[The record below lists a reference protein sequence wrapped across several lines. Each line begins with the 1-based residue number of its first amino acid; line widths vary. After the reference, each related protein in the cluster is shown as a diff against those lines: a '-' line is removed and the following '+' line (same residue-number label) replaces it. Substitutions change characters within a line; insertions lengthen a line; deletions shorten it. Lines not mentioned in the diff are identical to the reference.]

1 MPMDLGDPPNCQQ
14 IDLSPA
20 YGPKSSN
27 VVFSLNP
34 RFLRGNE
41 GGKALIF
48 LVSMV

>member
-27 VVFSLNP
+27 VVFSLKP
-34 RFLRGNE
+34 RFLRRNE